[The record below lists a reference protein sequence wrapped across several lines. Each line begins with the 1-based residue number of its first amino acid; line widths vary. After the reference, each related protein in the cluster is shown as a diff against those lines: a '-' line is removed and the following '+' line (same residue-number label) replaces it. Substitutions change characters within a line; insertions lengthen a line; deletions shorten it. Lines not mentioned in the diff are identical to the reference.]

1 LPNVRGYHFDVQ
13 IVTAPVTD
21 GSLSSC
27 PPAEAVTWGKVDKD
41 TYLKTTE
48 SMQGDYS
55 MVMPF
60 LMKALFDNRARYQEL
75 AEIEGEE
82 QLLAR
87 EPKARG
93 YLRPREGYRLF
104 EQRARLNAQLT
115 EDVRNNRE
123 WLLDSLAYPL
133 AEKA

>member
-1 LPNVRGYHFDVQ
+1 
-13 IVTAPVTD
+13 
-21 GSLSSC
+21 
-27 PPAEAVTWGKVDKD
+27 
-41 TYLKTTE
+41 
-48 SMQGDYS
+48 MQGDYS

-75 AEIEGEE
+75 AETEGED
-82 QLLAR
+82 QLFAR

-123 WLLDSLAYPL
+123 WLLESLAYPL
-133 AEKA
+133 AERA